1 MDFPVVQFDGAEGT
15 RSEAAS
21 LKLAAIGWLF
31 AVRVQMFPQVNE
43 ILAAKRKR

>member
-21 LKLAAIGWLF
+21 LKLAVIGWLF

-43 ILAAKRKR
+43 ILAAKRK